1 MLIILVATCR
11 IHSICS
17 GHGRGEEEEQRRR
30 KLPGVEG
37 VSRVIRRFS
46 WWSRRV
52 SVRMVVVATKA
63 VVEEEK
69 ETCSGMATIG
79 RVAF

>member
-1 MLIILVATCR
+1 
-11 IHSICS
+11 
-17 GHGRGEEEEQRRR
+17 
-30 KLPGVEG
+30 VEG